1 LIRAMRMAQL
11 GWVSAMPQANP
22 DPEYI
27 FDAVERAL
35 KTSRT
40 VGPQAD
46 LNGLNN
52 LSRIILDHLQLTG
65 QCEAQPQAEQAI
77 GCLA

>member
-1 LIRAMRMAQL
+1 
-11 GWVSAMPQANP
+11 MPQANP

-40 VGPQAD
+40 GSPQAD

-52 LSRIILDHLQLTG
+52 LSRIILDHLQLTA
-65 QCEAQPQAEQAI
+65 QSEARPRAEQAV